1 MTISH
6 SIKIN
11 APISRVWD
19 LTTDIDRLPEVTPT
33 IERVGRLT
41 PGELEVGDQ
50 FKLWQPD
57 LMAAVWTVT
66 EVDPKRHVFAWKR
79 KLGLSTLTATHR
91 LNREKKGCSSV
102 LSLDVTGL
110 GSGLVERA
118 MRSRAERSLEAENQA
133 IKTASES
140 RS

>member
-1 MTISH
+1 VTISH
-6 SIKIN
+6 TIKIN
-11 APISRVWD
+11 APIKKVWD
-19 LTTDIDRLPEVTPT
+19 ITTDIDRLPEVTPT

-41 PGELEVGDQ
+41 PGDLAVGDE

-91 LNREKKGCSSV
+91 IKREKKGCSSV
-102 LSLDVTGL
+102 LSLEVTGL
-110 GSGLVERA
+110 GSSLVERA
-118 MRSRAERSLEAENQA
+118 MKSKAERSLESENQGIKAAAEN
-133 IKTASES
+133 
-140 RS
+140 

>member
-6 SIKIN
+6 NIKIN
-11 APISRVWD
+11 APITRVWTI
-19 LTTDIDRLPEVTPT
+19 TTDIDRLPEVTPT
-33 IERVGRLT
+33 IERVARLT
-41 PGELEVGDQ
+41 PGELAEGDQ

-66 EVDPKRHVFAWKR
+66 EVDPKRYVFSWKR
-79 KLGLSTLTATHR
+79 KLGLSTLTATHE
-91 LNREKKGCSSV
+91 LKREKKGCSSA

-118 MRSRAERSLEAENQA
+118 MRSRAERSLESENQA
-133 IKTASES
+133 IKAAAES
-140 RS
+140 

>member
-1 MTISH
+1 VTISH
-6 SIKIN
+6 TIKIN

-19 LTTDIDRLPEVTPT
+19 ITTDIERLPEITPT

-41 PGELEVGDQ
+41 PGELAVGDQ

-91 LNREKKGCSSV
+91 IKREKKGCSSA
-102 LSLDVTGL
+102 LSLEVTGL

-118 MRSRAERSLEAENQA
+118 MRSRAQRSLEAENQA
-133 IKTASES
+133 IKSAAEA
-140 RS
+140 